1 MSVLRGELDVGF
13 VDLALDQA
21 NISDAERLDVRPALE
36 VRLMLCVSINHA
48 LANREIVSARDLEGL
63 PFVDLARHGY
73 SASYDRICHL
83 CDTAGFQPVLRQK
96 EIGRAHV

>member
-48 LANREIVSARDLEGL
+48 LANREIVSARALEGL
-63 PFVDLARHGY
+63 PFVALARHGS
-73 SASYDRICHL
+73 SASYDRLCHL
-83 CDTAGFQPVLRQK
+83 CDTAGFPPVIARK
-96 EIGRAHV
+96 SVV